1 MIIKRYLFQMARLLW
16 SDFDWP
22 YKRVINWCIRYDE
35 YMNSL
40 AHVNFAFILLQF
52 LCVLDLYACFF
63 CNFLKYFYF
72 DYLHMRY
79 RTRLKLFHTPFI
91 EHIPHRLNINKKKT
105 STKWDTH
112 ATTTTRDTKKVNII
126 PKQKPR
132 KTLRQRILYRIL
144 LLRHFI
150 ADQFSSNEIR

>member
-1 MIIKRYLFQMARLLW
+1 MAKLLW

-22 YKRVINWCIRYDE
+22 YERVINWCIRYDE

-72 DYLHMRY
+72 DYLHMCDIAHVSSY
-79 RTRLKLFHTPFI
+79 F
-91 EHIPHRLNINKKKT
+91 
-105 STKWDTH
+105 
-112 ATTTTRDTKKVNII
+112 
-126 PKQKPR
+126 
-132 KTLRQRILYRIL
+132 IL
-144 LLRHFI
+144 L
-150 ADQFSSNEIR
+150 SSNTFHIG